1 MPPVG
6 RFAPSPTG
14 DLHFGSLL
22 AALASYCEIRSQQ
35 GRWLLRIDDID
46 GPRSVPG
53 SAAAIQRTLE
63 LYGFS
68 WDGPVHR
75 QSQHQQKYEDAL
87 GELIDQGKV
96 FSCGCSRRMMP
107 ANGIYPGTCRHRRR
121 NSLDDAEPDTALRM
135 MVSGSQTIQDRVQ
148 GQLRFDLPQVC
159 GDIIIWRRDK
169 LVSYALA
176 CAVDDATDVSEVV
189 RGADLLDSTG
199 AQLAIMRYLN
209 LSVPAYAHIPIAIDA
224 NNDKLSKHSKATPI
238 SSLPPVSTLLQAWC
252 FLGQDAFDPANLNE
266 FWSHAF
272 DLWDMN
278 KVPCRPK
285 LQI

>member
-22 AALASYCEIRSQQ
+22 AAMASYCEIRCQQ

-53 SAAAIQRTLE
+53 SAEAIQRTLE

-68 WDGPVHR
+68 WDGPVNW
-75 QSQHQQKYEDAL
+75 QSQHQPRYEEAL
-87 GELIDQGKV
+87 AELIDQGKV
-96 FSCGCSRRMMP
+96 YSCGCSRRMMP
-107 ANGIYPGTCRHRRR
+107 ANGIYPGTCRSRRR
-121 NSLDDAEPDTALRM
+121 TSMDDVQPDTALRM
-135 MVSGSQTIQDRVQ
+135 MVSGSQTIQDRIQ
-148 GQLRFDLPQVC
+148 GQLTFDLPQVC
-159 GDIIIWRRDK
+159 GDIIIWRRDE

-176 CAVDDATDVSEVV
+176 CAVDDATDASEVV

-199 AQLAIMRYLN
+199 AQLAIMQYLD
-209 LSVPAYAHIPIAIDA
+209 LAVPAYAHIPIAIDA
-224 NNDKLSKHSKATPI
+224 NHDKLSKHSKAKAI
-238 SSLPPVSTLLQAWC
+238 SSLPPVPTLLQAWR
-252 FLGQDAFDPANLNE
+252 FLGQDGFDPTSLSE
-266 FWSHAF
+266 FWNHAF

-278 KVPCRPK
+278 KVPRRLK